1 MQTCLRGPT
10 YPYANRACAMYLAP
24 SVDKTPADETH
35 DGAPHVGKQHCMAVS
50 VDQNRRQAVRPGF
63 VNPSSFR
70 QASKR

>member
-1 MQTCLRGPT
+1 
-10 YPYANRACAMYLAP
+10 MYLAP